1 MYRYSVLSRNLHPNL
16 SLGFLKP
23 EADRKKAGLRNTS
36 NAQDKDLYCFYFLV
50 MILYYCVG
58 GMGPNLY
65 QMQQQAV
72 RHYLQPGMMPQVSR
86 PPLVPDPLGRIRIQK
101 VKEAKTKP

>member
-1 MYRYSVLSRNLHPNL
+1 
-16 SLGFLKP
+16 
-23 EADRKKAGLRNTS
+23 
-36 NAQDKDLYCFYFLV
+36 

-86 PPLVPDPLGRIRIQK
+86 PPLVPDPLGRIRIRIQK
-101 VKEAKTKP
+101 VKEAKTKPWRPDGESKIKDLQKYEEHIIGRPSISRDFP